1 MNFYYDHF
9 IIPFIIG
16 VAILFSIVLYKYVR
30 WITRLPKRDKLLI
43 RKNIFTRKTLSAIQE
58 VILESLL
65 HRKIFRV
72 NPLLGYMHMSLA
84 FGWFLLIIVGSFEAA
99 VHLKGEFLPP
109 HAHVFYKFFAPKI
122 IHTESGT
129 TWEFIMDFLLLFVLI
144 GVALAWGK
152 RAYSRAMGMK
162 KSTKHTRADRIALSA
177 LWLIFPARLLA
188 ESFTSG
194 VRGGSSFLTGSIGN
208 FMVDLLGWNT
218 MVAIAP
224 YTWWLYSTVL
234 AIFFIF
240 MPFSRYMHIFTEIPL
255 IFLRKYGL
263 KSSDNKQKSF
273 DHFQI
278 EACSRCGICIDPCQ
292 LQSAAGIDNV
302 QSTYFLRD
310 RRYNKLTESVT
321 NNCLMCGRC
330 QVKCPVGID
339 LNTLRL
345 NSRHSFV
352 STSKADADNRYS
364 YLNGVDLSTGSG
376 RVGYFA
382 GCMTSLS
389 PKILNAMDKI
399 FAAAKEDI
407 WYADKNGGIC
417 CGRPLKLSGEIEA
430 AQKMIDLNTALFE
443 KHKITTLVTS
453 CPICLKVF
461 KEDYR
466 LNGVEILHHSEYI
479 SRLIKEGR
487 IEVSKSD
494 LSYTYHDPC
503 ELGRGSGVYEQPR
516 DVISAIGNLVEMEHN
531 RESALCCGSS
541 LANLEIRD
549 DQQLKIASQL
559 GEEFKQCNAD
569 SMITSCPLCK
579 KSISRVANGKVEDIC
594 EIVANSLK

>member
-16 VAILFSIVLYKYVR
+16 VAILFSIVIYKYVR
-30 WITRLPKRDKLLI
+30 WIVRLPKSDKQLL
-43 RKNIFTRKTLSAIQE
+43 RRGIFTTKTLSAIQE

-65 HRKIFRV
+65 HRKIFKV

-84 FGWFLLIIVGSFEAA
+84 FGWFLLIVVGSFEAA
-99 VHLKGEFLPP
+99 AHLKGEFLPI
-109 HAHVFYKFFAPKI
+109 HAHVFYKFFAPAI
-122 IHTESGT
+122 INTQSGGA
-129 TWEFIMDFLLLFVLI
+129 WEFIMDFLLLFVLI
-144 GVALAWGK
+144 GVALAWCK

-162 KSTKHTRADRIALSA
+162 KSTKHTRADKIALSA
-177 LWLIFPARLLA
+177 LWLVFPARLLA

-194 VRGGSSFLTGSIGN
+194 VRGGSSFLTGTIGN

-218 MVAIAP
+218 MVALAP

-240 MPFSRYMHIFTEIPL
+240 MPFSRYMHILTEIPL
-255 IFLRKYGL
+255 IFLRKYGI
-263 KSSDNKQKSF
+263 KSSEKEQKSF
-273 DHFQI
+273 DHFQL

-292 LQSAAGIDNV
+292 LQSAAGINDV

-310 RRYNKLTESVT
+310 RRYNKLTESVA

-330 QVKCPVGID
+330 QSKCPVGID

-345 NSRHSFV
+345 NSRHSFA
-352 STSKADADNRYS
+352 STSVSDAEERYS
-364 YLNGVDLSTGSG
+364 YLNRVDPSIGSG

-399 FAAAKEDI
+399 FEAAKEDV

-417 CGRPLKLSGEIEA
+417 CGRPLKLSGEIES
-430 AQKMIDLNTALFE
+430 AQKMIDINSALFE

-453 CPICLKVF
+453 CPICFKVF
-461 KEDYR
+461 KEDYN
-466 LNGVEILHHSEYI
+466 LNGVEVLHHSEYI
-479 SRLIKEGR
+479 ARLLKEER
-487 IEVSKSD
+487 IQVTKSNI
-494 LSYTYHDPC
+494 SYTYHDPC
-503 ELGRGSGVYEQPR
+503 ELGRGSGVYKQPR
-516 DVISAIGNLVEMEHN
+516 DVISTIGNLVEMKHN
-531 RESALCCGSS
+531 KDNALCCGSS

-549 DQQLKIASQL
+549 DQQFKIAMQL
-559 GEEFKQCNAD
+559 GDEFKECNAE
-569 SMITSCPLCK
+569 SMVTSCPLCK
-579 KSISRVANGKVEDIC
+579 KSISRVTDGKVEDLC